1 MDRIRLIVSLEA
13 FHLKINEQFSLQSIT
28 LDIKYIFSLDGHFV
42 VFLASHSPRSRDV
55 VFPSVHLSMSMSLCY
70 KALNSSCK
78 GFLRVANQPR
88 VSQESAKSQ
97 LAKSQPKVSLESA

>member
-13 FHLKINEQFSLQSIT
+13 FHLKINEQFPLQSIT

-78 GFLRVANQPR
+78 GFLRVANQPK

-97 LAKSQPKVSLESA
+97 LALVVLV

>member
-28 LDIKYIFSLDGHFV
+28 LDIKYIFLLDGHFV

-70 KALNSSCK
+70 IYKALNSSCK
-78 GFLRVANQPR
+78 GFLRVANQPK

-97 LAKSQPKVSLESA
+97 LALVVLV